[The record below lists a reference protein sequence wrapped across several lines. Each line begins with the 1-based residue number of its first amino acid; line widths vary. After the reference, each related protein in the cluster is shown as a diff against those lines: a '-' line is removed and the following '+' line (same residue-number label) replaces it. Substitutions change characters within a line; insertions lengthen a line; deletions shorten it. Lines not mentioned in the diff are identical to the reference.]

1 MAHSGQAGREEA
13 RRSGRLERFL
23 GDALIGAM
31 VLLGL
36 MFCVGAARAN
46 VSTASSDH
54 RDAFFT
60 AMDSVKDSV
69 GDYYIRNERI
79 VTIYS

>member
-1 MAHSGQAGREEA
+1 MAHSGQAGRDEA
-13 RRSGRLERFL
+13 RRSGRLDRFL

-46 VSTASSDH
+46 VSTAPSDH

-60 AMDSVKDSV
+60 AMDSVKDPI